1 MLSVSLGLWQD
12 RPASEA
18 LLTARAADDLGYPE
32 LWVGEMATYDA
43 FALGTAIGLA
53 TERISL
59 TLGPFAV
66 AVRDPM
72 MIAMGAASVSDLVKR
87 TVNVAI
93 GTSSPLVV
101 EKWHGRP
108 HAGSA
113 KALAEQVEVLRGLLD
128 GGKSAHA
135 RSSGYRLRLDAPRS
149 TITVAAFGPQA
160 VRIAA
165 GADRMVL
172 NLVTP
177 ASAARLAGD
186 HRAAGGKRVTAWVT
200 ASTAADPAAMEQLR
214 RGVVGYLAAPGYG
227 EMFAEA
233 GFGDVVAFARSG
245 PHPREL
251 LARIPD
257 ELLESVG
264 LLGDS
269 AEKRLAEYRDA
280 GVDEIAV
287 VPASTE
293 NDPGGVRTLR
303 ELRALG
309 AR

>member
-18 LLTARAADDLGYPE
+18 LLTAKAADELGYPE

-53 TERISL
+53 TERIGL

-72 MIAMGAASVSDLVKR
+72 MIAMGVASVADLVQR
-87 TVNVAI
+87 EINVAI

-113 KALAEQVEVLRGLLD
+113 KALADQVEVLRGLLN
-128 GGKSAHA
+128 GEKSGHA
-135 RSSGYRLRLDAPRS
+135 RSDGYRLRLNAPRS

-165 GADRMVL
+165 TADRMVL
-172 NLVTP
+172 NLITP
-177 ASAARLAGD
+177 ASAARLISD
-186 HRAAGGKRVTAWVT
+186 FRAAGGKRVTAWVT
-200 ASTAADPAAMEQLR
+200 ASVHKDAAAIEQLR
-214 RGVVGYLAAPGYG
+214 RAVVGYLAAPGYG

-233 GFGDVVAFARSG
+233 GFGDVVAFARTR

-264 LLGDS
+264 LLGDTI
-269 AEKRLAEYRDA
+269 EKRQAEYRDA

-287 VPASTE
+287 VPVSTD
-293 NDPGGVRTLR
+293 NDPGGATTLR

>member
-1 MLSVSLGLWQD
+1 MLTVSLGLWQD
-12 RPASEA
+12 RPASDA
-18 LLTARAADDLGYPE
+18 LLTARAADELGYPE

-53 TERISL
+53 TERIAL

-72 MIAMGAASVSDLVKR
+72 MITMGVASVADLVR
-87 TVNVAI
+87 RPVNVAI

-101 EKWHGRP
+101 EKWHGRS

-113 KALAEQVEVLRGLLD
+113 KALDDHVEALRTLLD
-128 GGKSAHA
+128 GGKS
-135 RSSGYRLRLDAPRS
+135 SGYHLRLDAPRS
-149 TITVAAFGPQA
+149 TITVAAFGPKA
-160 VRIAA
+160 VQIAA
-165 GADRMVL
+165 KADRMVL
-172 NLVTP
+172 NLITP
-177 ASAARLAGD
+177 ASAARLISD
-186 HRAAGGKRVTAWVT
+186 FRAVGGKRVTAWVT
-200 ASTAADPAAMEQLR
+200 ASVLQDEAAIEQLR

-233 GFGDVVAFARSG
+233 GFGDVVAFARTR

-269 AEKRLAEYRDA
+269 IEKRLAEYRDA

-287 VPASTE
+287 VPVSTAD
-293 NDPGGVRTLR
+293 DPGGATTLR
-303 ELRALG
+303 ELSALG

>member
-12 RPASEA
+12 RPASDA
-18 LLTARAADDLGYPE
+18 LLTAKAADDLGYPE
-32 LWVGEMATYDA
+32 LWIGEMATYDA
-43 FALGTAIGLA
+43 FALATAVGLA

-72 MIAMGAASVSDLVKR
+72 MIAMGAASVADLVGR
-87 TVNVAI
+87 RVDVAI

-101 EKWHGRP
+101 EQWHGRP

-113 KALAEQVEVLRGLLD
+113 RALAEHAEVLRGLLD
-128 GGKSAHA
+128 GEKSAHP

-149 TITVAAFGPQA
+149 TVSVAAFGPQA
-160 VRIAA
+160 VKIAA
-165 GADRMVL
+165 RADRMVL
-172 NLVTP
+172 NLITP
-177 ASAARLAGD
+177 ASAARLIGD
-186 HRAAGGKRVTAWVT
+186 FRAAGGKRVTAWVT
-200 ASTAADPAAMEQLR
+200 AATGRDAAATEQLR

-227 EMFAEA
+227 EMFTEA
-233 GFGDVVAFARSG
+233 GFGDVVAFARTR

-251 LARIPD
+251 LAEIPN

-264 LLGDS
+264 LLGPS

-287 VPASTE
+287 VPASTAD
-293 NDPGGVRTLR
+293 DPGGAVTLR
-303 ELRALG
+303 ELRALD

>member
-18 LLTARAADDLGYPE
+18 LLTAKAADDLGYPE

-113 KALAEQVEVLRGLLD
+113 RALAEQVEVLRGLLD

-160 VRIAA
+160 VRVAA

-186 HRAAGGKRVTAWVT
+186 YRAAGGKRVTAWVT
-200 ASTAADPAAMEQLR
+200 ASTGVGPAAMEQLR

>member
-12 RPASEA
+12 RPASDA
-18 LLTARAADDLGYPE
+18 LLTAKAADDLGYPE
-32 LWVGEMATYDA
+32 LWIGEMATYDA
-43 FALGTAIGLA
+43 FALATAVGLA
-53 TERISL
+53 TEHIGL

-72 MIAMGAASVSDLVKR
+72 MIAMGVASVADLVR
-87 TVNVAI
+87 RRVDVAI

-101 EKWHGRP
+101 EQWHGRP

-113 KALAEQVEVLRGLLD
+113 RALAEHAEVLRGLLD
-128 GGKSAHA
+128 GEKSAHA
-135 RSSGYRLRLDAPRS
+135 RSSGYRLRLDPPRS
-149 TITVAAFGPQA
+149 TVTVAAFGPQA

-165 GADRMVL
+165 TADRMVL
-172 NLVTP
+172 NLITP
-177 ASAARLAGD
+177 ASAARLVD
-186 HRAAGGKRVTAWVT
+186 DFRAAGGTRVAAWVT
-200 ASTAADPAAMEQLR
+200 ASASADAAAMEQLR
-214 RGVVGYLAAPGYG
+214 RGVLGYLAAPGYG

-233 GFGDVVAFARSG
+233 GFGDVVRFARTR

-251 LARIPD
+251 LAEIPD

-264 LLGDS
+264 LLGRS

-280 GVDEIAV
+280 GVDEVAV
-287 VPASTE
+287 IPVSTDG
-293 NDPGGVRTLR
+293 DPGGVATLR
-303 ELRALG
+303 ELRALD